1 MNYFRKYI
9 KPNGLYFIL
18 GPLGLLMEVG
28 GDIALPLLIADVINK
43 GVIEGNIHHI
53 LMDMLYMAV
62 VIILGGVGGTAGS
75 YWSSKASMTAGSGI
89 RQDLFEKIQTLSF
102 QNLDEFTTGSL
113 ITRLTNDITQIQNT
127 IMMIMRMVL
136 RCPIMIVSAVII
148 SFILNARLALIIL
161 IVVPVLVAVIYVILK
176 MSYPRFDEMQKKLD
190 KINSIIQESL
200 VNIRVVKSFVREDFE
215 KEKFDKANE
224 TLKDKTIS
232 AMGINLM
239 LQPYMTLV
247 MYIAT
252 VAVVW
257 FGARF
262 IMKGEM
268 SVGDLTAFIT
278 YVSQIQ
284 MNLTMLSRAF
294 LTGTRALTS
303 FKRIDQVLR
312 CEVDL
317 NDDKAHALDKVVS
330 EGTVEF
336 KNVKYKYYKKR
347 KQWVLDDISFRIE
360 GGQTLG
366 IIGPTGSGKSTLVA
380 LIPRLYDVDEGEI
393 LVDGVNVKDYS
404 LYNLREGVGVVLQK
418 NLLFSGSIM
427 ENIRWGNQ
435 QASDK
440 QVYDVCEEAQ
450 AHTFVKQ
457 FSQGYDTQLG
467 QGGVNVS
474 GGQKQRL
481 CIARALLKK
490 PKILILDDSTS
501 AVDTAT
507 QAKIRETFDT
517 TLKDATKIIIAQRI
531 SSVINAD
538 KIIVIDEGKIV
549 GSGTHTEL
557 MNSCMTYIDIFAS
570 QMSLEDAERTMKRTM
585 KKTMEE
591 VLD

>member
-1 MNYFRKYI
+1 MNYFKKYI
-9 KPNGLYFIL
+9 NPNALYFIL
-18 GPLGLLMEVG
+18 GPVGLLMEIG
-28 GDIALPLLIADVINK
+28 GDIALPLLIADVINE
-43 GVIEGNIHHI
+43 GVMSGDVSHI
-53 LMDMLYMAV
+53 LWDLLWMV
-62 VIILGGVGGTAGS
+62 TVIVLGGVGGTAGS
-75 YWSSKASMTAGSGI
+75 YWSSKASMTAGAGI

-148 SFILNARLALIIL
+148 SFILNAKLALIIL
-161 IVVPVLVAVIYVILK
+161 LVVPVLVAVIYIILK
-176 MSYPRFDEMQKKLD
+176 MSYPRFDVMQVKLD
-190 KINSIIQESL
+190 KLNSTIQESL
-200 VNIRVVKSFVREDFE
+200 INIRVVKSFVRDDFE
-215 KEKFDKANE
+215 KEKFDFANE
-224 TLKDKTIS
+224 DLKKKTVD

-247 MYIAT
+247 MYVAT
-252 VAVVW
+252 VAVIW
-257 FGARF
+257 FGAWL
-262 IMKGEM
+262 IIKGEM
-268 SVGDLTAFIT
+268 TVGNITAFIT

-317 NDDKAHALDKVVS
+317 NDERSRELEKAVT

-336 KNVKYKYYKKR
+336 KNVRYKYYKNR
-347 KQWVLDDISFRIE
+347 KQWVLDDVSFKIE

-366 IIGPTGSGKSTLVA
+366 IIGPTGAGKSTLVA

-393 LVDGVNVKDYS
+393 LIDGVNVKEYS
-404 LYNLREGVGVVLQK
+404 LYNLREGVGMVLQK

-427 ENIRWGNQ
+427 DNMHWGNPI
-435 QASDK
+435 ASDK
-440 QVYDVCEEAQ
+440 QVYEVCEEAQ
-450 AHTFVKQ
+450 AHSFVSQ
-457 FSQGYDTQLG
+457 FPLGYETQLG

-490 PKILILDDSTS
+490 PQILILDDSTS

-507 QAKIRETFDT
+507 DARIRETFET
-517 TLKDATKIIIAQRI
+517 SLKDTTKIIIAQRI
-531 SSVINAD
+531 TSVINAD
-538 KIIVIDEGKIV
+538 RIIVIDEGKVV
-549 GSGTHTEL
+549 GNGTHREL
-557 MNSCMTYIDIFAS
+557 MNSCKTYIDIFAS
-570 QMSLEDAERTMKRTM
+570 QMANEEEAEKAMK
-585 KKTMEE
+585 
-591 VLD
+591 

>member
-1 MNYFRKYI
+1 MNYFKKYI
-9 KPNGLYFIL
+9 NPNAIYFIL
-18 GPLGLLMEVG
+18 GPVGLLMEIG
-28 GDIALPLLIADVINK
+28 GDIALPLLIADVINE
-43 GVIEGNIHHI
+43 GVMSGDVSHI
-53 LMDMLYMAV
+53 LWDLLWMV
-62 VIILGGVGGTAGS
+62 TVIVLGGVGGTAGS
-75 YWSSKASMTAGSGI
+75 YWSSKASMTAGAGI

-148 SFILNARLALIIL
+148 SFILNAKLALIIL
-161 IVVPVLVAVIYVILK
+161 LVVPVLVAVIYIILK
-176 MSYPRFDEMQKKLD
+176 MSYPRFDVMQVKLD
-190 KINSIIQESL
+190 KLNSTIQESL
-200 VNIRVVKSFVREDFE
+200 INIRVVKSFVRDDFE
-215 KEKFDKANE
+215 KEKFDFANE
-224 TLKDKTIS
+224 DLKKKTVD

-247 MYIAT
+247 MYVAT
-252 VAVVW
+252 VAVIW
-257 FGARF
+257 FGARL
-262 IMKGEM
+262 IIKGEM
-268 SVGDLTAFIT
+268 TVGNITAFIT

-317 NDDKAHALDKVVS
+317 NDERSRELEKAVT

-336 KNVKYKYYKKR
+336 KNVRYKYYKNR
-347 KQWVLDDISFRIE
+347 KQWVLDDVSFKIE

-366 IIGPTGSGKSTLVA
+366 IIGPTGAGKSTLVA

-393 LVDGVNVKDYS
+393 LIDGVNVKEYS
-404 LYNLREGVGVVLQK
+404 LYNLREGVGMVLQK

-427 ENIRWGNQ
+427 DNMHWGNPI
-435 QASDK
+435 ASDK
-440 QVYDVCEEAQ
+440 QVYEVCEEAQ
-450 AHTFVKQ
+450 AHSFVSQ
-457 FSQGYDTQLG
+457 FPLGYETQLG

-490 PKILILDDSTS
+490 PQILILDDSTS

-507 QAKIRETFDT
+507 DARIRETFET
-517 TLKDATKIIIAQRI
+517 SLKDTTKIIIAQRI
-531 SSVINAD
+531 TSVINAD
-538 KIIVIDEGKIV
+538 RIIVIDEGKVV
-549 GSGTHTEL
+549 GNGTHREL
-557 MNSCMTYIDIFAS
+557 MNSCKTYIDIFAS
-570 QMSLEDAERTMKRTM
+570 QMANEEEAEKAMK
-585 KKTMEE
+585 
-591 VLD
+591 

>member
-1 MNYFRKYI
+1 MNYSKKYI
-9 KPNGLYFIL
+9 KPSGLYFIL

-28 GDIALPLLIADVINK
+28 GDIALPLLIADVINQ
-43 GVIEGNIHHI
+43 GVMTKDVRHI
-53 LMDMLYMAV
+53 LFDMLWMAI

-75 YWSSKASMTAGSGI
+75 YWSSKASMNAGAGI

-148 SFILNARLALIIL
+148 SFVLNAKLALVIL
-161 IVVPVLVAVIYVILK
+161 VVVPVLVAVITIILK
-176 MSYPRFDEMQKKLD
+176 LSYPRFDEMQIKLD
-190 KINSIIQESL
+190 KLNSTIQESL
-200 VNIRVVKSFVREDFE
+200 INIRVVKSFVRDDFE
-215 KEKFDKANE
+215 KDKFDKANVKLRE
-224 TLKDKTIS
+224 KTIS

-247 MYIAT
+247 MYAAT
-252 VAVVW
+252 VAVIW
-257 FGARF
+257 FGARL

-268 SVGDLTAFIT
+268 TVGNLTAFIT

-317 NDDKAHALDKVVS
+317 NDEKAEALEKEVTN
-330 EGTVEF
+330 GTVEF

-347 KQWVLDDISFRIE
+347 RQWVLDDVSFMIE

-366 IIGPTGSGKSTLVA
+366 IIGPTGAGKSTLVA

-393 LVDGVNVKDYS
+393 LIDGVNVKEYS

-427 ENIRWGNQ
+427 DNMHWGNP
-435 QASDK
+435 QATDK
-440 QVYDVCEEAQ
+440 QVYDVCEDAQ
-450 AHTFVKQ
+450 AHSFVTQ
-457 FSQGYDTQLG
+457 FPEGYETQLG

-481 CIARALLKK
+481 CIARALLKT
-490 PKILILDDSTS
+490 PRILILDDSTS

-507 QAKIRETFDT
+507 EAKIRETFDT

-538 KIIVIDEGKIV
+538 KIIVIEEGKVV
-549 GSGTHTEL
+549 GYGTHKEL

-570 QMSLEDAERTMKRTM
+570 QMSLEEAEAAL
-585 KKTMEE
+585 KKSKKE
-591 VLD
+591 VFA